1 MVENGAPTEFFELS
15 WDPDLAHTLDI
26 AVGSSSGQSCWEYL
40 TLYLVLLM
48 WAERFRQK
56 GFEVLG
62 DNTAALS
69 NSLSFK
75 GRGGMARIS
84 KEIAWRK
91 VRFAWRFAVGHLP
104 SEANTLADALSRTS
118 APEGS

>member
-1 MVENGAPTEFFELS
+1 M
-15 WDPDLAHTLDI
+15 
-26 AVGSSSGQSCWEYL
+26 
-40 TLYLVLLM
+40 YLVLLV
-48 WAERFRQK
+48 WAERFRDK
-56 GFEVLG
+56 GFEILG
-62 DNTAALS
+62 DSTAALS

-104 SEANTLADALSRTS
+104 CEANTVADALSRTS
-118 APEGS
+118 APPGSEHKLFPELLRECRRREAPSRDRWWISL